1 MPRSTLNRSPQ
12 TPFSTILPSFPE
24 PSHGSISLPKRPP
37 VTRLLLR
44 SVAGRITT
52 LGNAAMPHSSDDPSS
67 DRISAEA
74 PSAQPPEGPESEPP
88 SPSHPATPA
97 DDASIA
103 SDPQDRTA
111 DHRDAP
117 RLPRRRRRRRRPP
130 RAADPPGATL
140 ALRRRWR
147 VERLKPQRA
156 RRSLLQMS
164 PRRTMSR
171 LRRTDR
177 TNSHAAGATDG
188 APRARG
194 KRTQPR
200 QAKPA
205 LVSEALGRERRD
217 TNPHH
222 TAAREAAGRP
232 AAEAAMNGR
241 RRGDLWAMAGALQ
254 TTVHAARA
262 RQGATM
268 DDR

>member
-1 MPRSTLNRSPQ
+1 
-12 TPFSTILPSFPE
+12 
-24 PSHGSISLPKRPP
+24 
-37 VTRLLLR
+37 
-44 SVAGRITT
+44 
-52 LGNAAMPHSSDDPSS
+52 MPHSSDDPSS

-97 DDASIA
+97 DAASIA

-140 ALRRRWR
+140 ATQGQVEQPAAAPDAPQSGDLRAAPPPEGEPRRRDATLALRRRWR

-177 TNSHAAGATDG
+177 SNSHAAGAADG
-188 APRARG
+188 TLRARG

-205 LVSEALGRERRD
+205 LVSEAPGRERRD

-241 RRGDLWAMAGALQ
+241 RRGDL
-254 TTVHAARA
+254 
-262 RQGATM
+262 
-268 DDR
+268 